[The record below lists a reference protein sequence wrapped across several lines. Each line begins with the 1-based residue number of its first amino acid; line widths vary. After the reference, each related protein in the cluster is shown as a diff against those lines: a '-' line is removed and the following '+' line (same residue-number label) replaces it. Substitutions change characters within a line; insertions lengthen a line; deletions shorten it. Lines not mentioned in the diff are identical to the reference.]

1 MSLVNPVDRIEDHN
15 TTCESERRMKQYNL
29 CFLGFGNVG
38 RALAR
43 LLVAKSA
50 ELRELYGIEYRITGV
65 AGRRIG
71 WLAKADG
78 FEVGALSSDASIAGL
93 SSSANNIDEWLRD
106 AQPDAV
112 FETTSLNPDSGQ
124 PAIDYLRAILESD
137 AHAITAN
144 KGVLVHGY
152 QALAKL
158 ARTRDKRFLFESAV
172 LDSAPVFSLFRECL
186 PAVKLRGFSGIFSST
201 TNVIIETM
209 EAGRSFAEGLKTA
222 QELGVTETDPN
233 HDIDGWDSTVKVCA
247 LASVLMNIPLKPNEI
262 NREGVR
268 ELSPRKV
275 QAARAEGKPFKLV
288 ARAKLIADGKLAA
301 TVRPE
306 QIASSDPLGSVRGTS
321 LAIHFESDMMPGLTI
336 TSHRPNLQ
344 STAYGLL
351 ADFINA
357 VKT

>member
-1 MSLVNPVDRIEDHN
+1 
-15 TTCESERRMKQYNL
+15 MKQYNL

-43 LLVAKSA
+43 LFVAKSA
-50 ELRELYGIEYRITGV
+50 ELRDQYGIEFRFTGV
-65 AGRRIG
+65 ASRRIG
-71 WLAKADG
+71 WLANPDG
-78 FEVGALSSDASIAGL
+78 FELATLLSSNPLAERAPAG
-93 SSSANNIDEWLRD
+93 NITDWLKV

-124 PAIDYLRAILESD
+124 PAIDHVRAILAAR

-152 QALAKL
+152 QELAALARKQN
-158 ARTRDKRFLFESAV
+158 KRFLFEAAV
-172 LDSAPVFSLFRECL
+172 LDSAPVFSLFRETL
-186 PAVKLRGFSGIFSST
+186 PAVKLRGFSGLFSST

-209 EAGRSFAEGLKTA
+209 EAGRSFEEGLKAA
-222 QELGVTETDPN
+222 QELGVTETDAS
-233 HDIDGWDSTVKVCA
+233 HDIDGWDATVKVCA
-247 LASVLMNIPLKPNEI
+247 LTNVLMNISLKPAEV
-262 NREGVR
+262 NREGIR
-268 ELSPRKV
+268 ELTDRKV
-275 QAARAEGKPFKLV
+275 QAARAAGKPFKLI
-288 ARAKLIADGKLAA
+288 ARARLAADGKVAA

-306 QIASSDPLGSVRGTS
+306 QIPASDPLGNVRGTS
-321 LAIHFESDMMPGLTI
+321 LAIHFELDMMPGLTI

>member
-1 MSLVNPVDRIEDHN
+1 
-15 TTCESERRMKQYNL
+15 MKQYNL

-43 LLVAKSA
+43 LFVAKSA
-50 ELRELYGIEYRITGV
+50 ELRDQYGIEFRVTGV
-65 AGRRIG
+65 ASRRIG
-71 WLAKADG
+71 WLASSDG
-78 FEVGALSSDASIAGL
+78 FEVATLLSNVPFAEQ
-93 SSSANNIDEWLRD
+93 SSTADNITGWLKA

-124 PAIDYLRAILESD
+124 PAIDYLRAVLD
-137 AHAITAN
+137 AGAHAITAN

-152 QALAKL
+152 QELAAL
-158 ARTRDKRFLFESAV
+158 ARTQGTRLLFESAV
-172 LDSAPVFSLFRECL
+172 LDSAPVFSLFRETL
-186 PAVKLRGFSGIFSST
+186 PAVKLRGFSGLFSST

-209 EAGRSFAEGLKTA
+209 EAGRSFEEGLKTA
-222 QELGVTETDPN
+222 QELGVTETDAS
-233 HDIDGWDSTVKVCA
+233 HDIDGWDATVKVCA
-247 LASVLMNIPLKPNEI
+247 LANVLMNVPLKPAEV
-262 NREGVR
+262 NREGIR
-268 ELSPRKV
+268 ELTHRKV
-275 QAARAEGKPFKLV
+275 QAARAEGKPFKLM
-288 ARAKLIADGKLAA
+288 ARAKLTGDGKIAA

-306 QIASSDPLGSVRGTS
+306 QIMASDPLGNVRGTS
-321 LAIHFESDMMPGLTI
+321 LAIHFELDMMPGLTI

>member
-1 MSLVNPVDRIEDHN
+1 
-15 TTCESERRMKQYNL
+15 MKQYNL

-50 ELRELYGIEYRITGV
+50 ELREQYGIEFRVTGV
-65 AGRRIG
+65 ASRRIG
-71 WLAKADG
+71 WLANSDG
-78 FEVGALSSDASIAGL
+78 FEVATLVSSNPLAEQTPADGITS
-93 SSSANNIDEWLRD
+93 WLKE

-124 PAIDYLRAILESD
+124 PAIDHVRAILD
-137 AHAITAN
+137 AGAHAITAN

-152 QALAKL
+152 QELAALAHKQGRRL
-158 ARTRDKRFLFESAV
+158 LFEAAV
-172 LDSAPVFSLFRECL
+172 LDSAPVFSLFRETL
-186 PAVKLRGFSGIFSST
+186 PAVKLRGFSGLFSST

-209 EAGRSFAEGLKTA
+209 EAGRSFEEGVKTA
-222 QELGVTETDPN
+222 QELGVTETDAS
-233 HDIDGWDSTVKVCA
+233 HDIDGWDATVKVCA
-247 LASVLMNIPLKPNEI
+247 LANVLMNIPLKPSEV
-262 NREGVR
+262 NREGIR
-268 ELSPRKV
+268 ELTHRKV
-275 QAARAEGKPFKLV
+275 QAARAEGKPFKLI
-288 ARAKLIADGKLAA
+288 ARAKVTGDGKIAA

-306 QIASSDPLGSVRGTS
+306 QIMASDPLGNVRGTS
-321 LAIHFESDMMPGLTI
+321 LAIHFELDMMPGLTI

-357 VKT
+357 VKEERRVGKECR